1 MPAPGATELRRSAL
15 RVVGVAMLV
24 ATGVAVVAQGA
35 GRSPVVVPVE
45 REPQHRPVYENPVLA
60 VLDVRFP
67 PGYVSQFH
75 VHSNDNVSV
84 RLETALARIDTLET
98 TGVPQT
104 AAIGRVVFNAATPPY
119 THRVA
124 NVGDAL
130 IRILDVEILTRQ
142 PTPTSAV
149 ADETTGHE
157 VVVENGRVRLSRIVV
172 APGARLA
179 AHTHP
184 RGRLE
189 VVVRGSTPGQFLWHE
204 PGAPTRAVVAGPGGA
219 EVVEIEVK

>member
-1 MPAPGATELRRSAL
+1 MIHPPVDPWSSR
-15 RVVGVAMLV
+15 RVVALAVMLGLGASIV
-24 ATGVAVVAQGA
+24 LAQGSPA
-35 GRSPVVVPVE
+35 PVVVPVE
-45 REPQHRPVYENPVLA
+45 REPQHRPVFENAVLA

-75 VHSNDNVSV
+75 IHSNDNVSV
-84 RLETALARIDTLET
+84 RIETALARIDTLDA

-104 AAIGRVVFNAATPPY
+104 AAVGRVVFNSAAPPY

-124 NVGDAL
+124 NVGETL
-130 IRILDVEILTRQ
+130 IRILDIEILAR
-142 PTPTSAV
+142 TPTRV
-149 ADETTGHE
+149 TNTADALAGHE
-157 VVVENGRVRLSRIVV
+157 VVVENDRVRLTRIVV

-179 AHTHP
+179 AHAHP

-189 VVVRGSTPGQFLWHE
+189 VVVRGRVPGAFVWHE
-204 PGAPTRAVVAGPGGA
+204 PGAATRMIDAGASGG